1 MQTTA
6 ERMALI
12 REAAQKFKAKQKVL
26 AKFKRDENTS
36 KKKKN
41 ASEID
46 KLDEEQIDRDE
57 RHWNDAAKYANEY
70 YGDAFRATT
79 RFDNDWD

>member
-12 REAAQKFKAKQKVL
+12 RLTAQKFKAKQKVQ
-26 AKFKRDENTS
+26 AKFQRDEGPNRP
-36 KKKKN
+36 KKDV
-41 ASEID
+41 AEID
-46 KLDEEQIDRDE
+46 KIDEQRFNRDE
-57 RHWNDAAKYANEY
+57 RLWTDASKYADEY
-70 YGDAFRATT
+70 YGETFRQTT

>member
-12 REAAQKFKAKQKVL
+12 RQAAEKFKAKQKVQ
-26 AKFKRDENTS
+26 AKFKRDESTQ
-36 KKKKN
+36 KVH
-41 ASEID
+41 ELD
-46 KLDEEQIDRDE
+46 KHFERDE
-57 RHWNDAAKYANEY
+57 RQWNDASKYANQY
-70 YGDAFRATT
+70 YGETFRETT

>member
-12 REAAQKFKAKQKVL
+12 RQAAQKFKAKQKL
-26 AKFKRDENTS
+26 QAKFKRDETNEKVHELD
-36 KKKKN
+36 KKF
-41 ASEID
+41 E
-46 KLDEEQIDRDE
+46 RDE
-57 RHWNDAAKYANEY
+57 RLWNDAPRYAKQY
-70 YGDAFRATT
+70 YGEVYRETT

>member
-12 REAAQKFKAKQKVL
+12 RQVGEKFKAKQKAQ
-26 AKFKRDENTS
+26 AKF
-36 KKKKN
+36 
-41 ASEID
+41 A
-46 KLDEEQIDRDE
+46 RDE
-57 RHWNDAAKYANEY
+57 RQTEKVHELDKKFERDERLWNDAPRYAKQY
-70 YGDAFRATT
+70 YGDVYRETT

>member
-12 REAAQKFKAKQKVL
+12 RQAAQKFKAKQKVQ
-26 AKFKRDENTS
+26 AKFQYDEGQTKS
-36 KKKKN
+36 RK
-41 ASEID
+41 AVSEID
-46 KLDEEQIDRDE
+46 KLDEQRFNRDE
-57 RHWNDAAKYANEY
+57 RHWNDASKYANEY
-70 YGDAFRATT
+70 YGETFRSTT

>member
-12 REAAQKFKAKQKVL
+12 RQAAEKFKAKQKVQ
-26 AKFKRDENTS
+26 AKFKREESTQ
-36 KKKKN
+36 KVH
-41 ASEID
+41 ELD
-46 KLDEEQIDRDE
+46 KHFERDE
-57 RHWNDAAKYANEY
+57 RQWNDASKYANQY
-70 YGDAFRATT
+70 YGETFRETT